1 MKKAP
6 LVILFFVFL
15 IGFWIWFQR
24 VIKTQREIPVKK
36 EVIEEIKRRIE
47 EIDKIARN
55 SENPEKAIK
64 ESKKAIFQL
73 TFIGSPGASYL
84 ITSSLDKKR
93 HRFARVI
100 YLQILAA
107 IESKKAISCFALI
120 LKNEPDYLLRMQSAI
135 SLSMIK
141 DERVILPLKEGLFD
155 KEMVV
160 KVASA
165 TGLIKMGRKDLVD
178 KASKNDLSLKMYLE
192 KWQQGF

>member
-6 LVILFFVFL
+6 LVIFFFVFI
-15 IGFWIWFQR
+15 IGFWVWFQR

-36 EVIEEIKRRIE
+36 EVICEIKRRIE
-47 EIDKIARN
+47 EIDKIAKN
-55 SENPEKAIK
+55 SENPERAIK

-84 ITSSLDKKR
+84 IKSSLDKKK

-100 YLQILAA
+100 YLQVLAA
-107 IESKKAISCFALI
+107 IESKEAISCFALI

-141 DERVILPLKEGLFD
+141 DERVIQPLKEGLFD

-165 TGLIKMGRKDLVD
+165 TGLIKMGKKNLIDDVI
-178 KASKNDLSLKMYLE
+178 KNDKGLRIYLE
-192 KWQQGF
+192 KWQNGF